1 MPLTSQG
8 KRTLEDFTR
17 RYGPKKG
24 KNIFYAMI
32 NSGKLKKMEVKEER
46 GNLSANALSIVGK
59 VIHNYKTLFWN
70 KKSWK

>member
-1 MPLTSQG
+1 MSLTAQG

-32 NSGKLKKMEVKEER
+32 NSGKLKKMESE
-46 GNLSANALSIVGK
+46 
-59 VIHNYKTLFWN
+59 
-70 KKSWK
+70 KKSTKKKK

>member
-8 KRTLEDFTR
+8 KRTLEEFTR

-32 NSGKLKKMEVKEER
+32 NDGKLKKMEIKETPT
-46 GNLSANALSIVGK
+46 K
-59 VIHNYKTLFWN
+59 KKTT
-70 KKSWK
+70 KKKK

>member
-8 KRTLEDFTR
+8 KRTLEDFTK

-32 NSGKLKKMEVKEER
+32 NEGKLKKMETKK
-46 GNLSANALSIVGK
+46 K
-59 VIHNYKTLFWN
+59 VSKVWWCHMGRQILHM
-70 KKSWK
+70 

>member
-8 KRTLEDFTR
+8 KRTLEEFTK

-32 NSGKLKKMEVKEER
+32 NDGKLKKMEIKE
-46 GNLSANALSIVGK
+46 K
-59 VIHNYKTLFWN
+59 PTKKKTT
-70 KKSWK
+70 KKKK

>member
-8 KRTLEDFTR
+8 KRTLEEFTR

-32 NSGKLKKMEVKEER
+32 NDGKLKKMEIKE
-46 GNLSANALSIVGK
+46 K
-59 VIHNYKTLFWN
+59 PTKKKTT
-70 KKSWK
+70 KKKK

>member
-8 KRTLEDFTR
+8 KRTLEEFTR

-32 NSGKLKKMEVKEER
+32 NDGKLKKMEVKE
-46 GNLSANALSIVGK
+46 K
-59 VIHNYKTLFWN
+59 PTKKKTTKR
-70 KKSWK
+70 KK